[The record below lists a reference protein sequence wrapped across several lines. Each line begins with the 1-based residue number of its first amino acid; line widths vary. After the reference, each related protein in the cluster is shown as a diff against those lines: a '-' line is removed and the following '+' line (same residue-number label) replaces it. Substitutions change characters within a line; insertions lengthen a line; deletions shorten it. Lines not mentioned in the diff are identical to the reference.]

1 MPSPL
6 FVRVRSALP
15 GIFLAMTGILPAAP
29 VINEIHYN
37 NDVNYIANEFVEIYN
52 PGPDPVNLSGWQIT
66 GGVEFLFPENTLLD
80 VDSYLVVAENP
91 NSLRAEFQTNPNG
104 PPIDLRVAGPY
115 AGGLSGEGE
124 TVDLVNESG
133 ERIDRVN
140 FDIDFPWPI
149 AADGGGSSMELI
161 NPALDNNLGSSWR

>member
-1 MPSPL
+1 
-6 FVRVRSALP
+6 
-15 GIFLAMTGILPAAP
+15 MTGILPAAP

-52 PGPDPVNLSGWQIT
+52 PGPDLVNLSGWQIT

-115 AGGLSGEGE
+115 AGGLSGEVL
-124 TVDLVNESG
+124 VDQSQWVTEQLHQALGGKLPIIGVGGIHDVASGKARMDAGASLIQVYSSFIYQGPKLVKQLVQG
-133 ERIDRVN
+133 
-140 FDIDFPWPI
+140 
-149 AADGGGSSMELI
+149 L
-161 NPALDNNLGSSWR
+161 